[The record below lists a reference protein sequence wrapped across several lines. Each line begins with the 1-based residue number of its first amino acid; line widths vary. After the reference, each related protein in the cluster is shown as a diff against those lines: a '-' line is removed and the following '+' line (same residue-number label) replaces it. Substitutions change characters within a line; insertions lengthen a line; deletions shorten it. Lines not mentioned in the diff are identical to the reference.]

1 MHMNKIVLLFRKFAS
16 YILFISTLFSFIF
29 YDNET
34 LSLIFI
40 SLSFLAFIKI
50 NFFELFKQKRYLS
63 KLELFFSIVLFVR
76 LFMDINLNI
85 FYKIAFYFIAGF
97 FLIVYFT
104 SYSNQK
110 NISTN
115 ILGLKKANELEEDI
129 DDSEYNSDDLK
140 SDTDNSESLDDFV
153 EDDFDD
159 GDDFNSDENNN
170 DSSFDL
176 DETKDD
182 DVGDGIDSELI
193 KQKKPT
199 KNENSEI

>member
-1 MHMNKIVLLFRKFAS
+1 MNKIVLLFRKFAS

-29 YDNET
+29 YDNEN

-50 NFFELFKQKRYLS
+50 NFFKLFKQKRYLS

-76 LFMDINLNI
+76 LFLDINLNV
-85 FYKIAFYFIAGF
+85 FYKIAFYFMAGF
-97 FLIVYFT
+97 FLVVYFT

-110 NISTN
+110 DISTN
-115 ILGLKKANELEEDI
+115 ILGLKKANELEDDI
-129 DDSEYNSDDLK
+129 DNSEYNSDD
-140 SDTDNSESLDDFV
+140 SESLDDFI

-159 GDDFNSDENNN
+159 GNDFNSDENKN
-170 DSSFDL
+170 DSSSDL
-176 DETKDD
+176 DETEDD

-193 KQKKPT
+193 KQKKPI
-199 KNENSEI
+199 KYENSEI